1 MLRFA
6 AKTLLLVATCA
17 GCTGEI
23 SDALPNDDAQVEQ
36 CIAGPLAPSATPLA
50 LLTPDQYQRSLR
62 AVLADSTLSLELE
75 RVNGDTLTPLAAEK
89 LAAAAE
95 VVVAR
100 PSFAALRASICGER
114 GPAACADDFIASF
127 SRRLF
132 RRPATA
138 EEQTWLRARFDAA
151 AGALDPGE
159 ALTVVAE
166 IILQA
171 PQAIYVRVDGLPG
184 DGALRFLDGYERAT
198 RLAFFLW
205 DAAPDDALLEAATG
219 GLATDEELHAQVER
233 MLDDPRAHEP
243 MVKRFTDWLELDGSN
258 LHTPL
263 ELTRTNPER
272 FPLDSVSL
280 RAAMRVETEALVERA
295 LFERDG
301 SIEWLLTTQEAYVN
315 AELATLYGVPHT
327 GASPSDFVWTE
338 LPASE
343 RAGLF
348 TRAAFLSL
356 YANPNV
362 QSPIKRGAFIVKR
375 AMCFALGDPPPN
387 VDDRPI
393 EGGAT
398 PAVTSTREAVTH
410 KTSEASCAACHA
422 LVNPFGF
429 ALGTYDA
436 LGAFATS
443 ETVIANDGGSHTF
456 AVDTNVTLPGGESGI
471 AVAGPVA
478 MSAYLAN
485 SEEVYQCFAKRW
497 FGSAF
502 ARAPSRDEE
511 CALADMGH
519 ALAGSK
525 RLHDFIVALVRSD
538 AFTQTRSEQP

>member
-1 MLRFA
+1 MRRSSPKA
-6 AKTLLLVATCA
+6 LLLVALA
-17 GCTGEI
+17 GCTGQI
-23 SDALPNDDAQVEQ
+23 SDALPNDEGTVEQ
-36 CIAGPLAPSATPLA
+36 CVAGPLAPSTTPLA

-62 AVLADSTLSLELE
+62 AVLADNTLSLELE

-89 LAAAAE
+89 LANAAE

-100 PSFAALRASICGER
+100 PSFTALRASICAER
-114 GPAACADDFIASF
+114 SASACADDFIASF

-132 RRPATA
+132 RRPATT
-138 EEQTWLRARFDAA
+138 EELAWLRGRFDAA
-151 AGALDPGE
+151 ASALDADE

-171 PQAIYVRVDGLPG
+171 PQTIYVRVDGIPG
-184 DGALRFLDGYERAT
+184 ESPLRFLDGYERAT

-205 DAAPDDALLEAATG
+205 DAAPDDALLEAAAG
-219 GLATDEELHAQVER
+219 GLSTDEELHAQVER

-243 MVKRFTDWLELDGSN
+243 MVQRFTDWLELDGSN

-263 ELTRTNPER
+263 EQTRTNPDR
-272 FPLDSVSL
+272 FPLDSESL
-280 RAAMRVETEALVERA
+280 RASMRIETEALIERA

-327 GASPSDFVWTE
+327 GASPADFVWTE
-338 LPASE
+338 LPVSE

-398 PAVTSTREAVTH
+398 ATVTSTRDAVTH
-410 KTSEASCAACHA
+410 KTSDASCAACHA

-436 LGAFATS
+436 LGAFATN
-443 ETVIANDGGSHTF
+443 ETVVANDGGSHDF
-456 AVDTNVTLPGGESGI
+456 AIDATATLPGGESGI
-471 AVAGPVA
+471 AVSGPVE
-478 MSAYLAN
+478 MSTYLAS
-485 SEEVYQCFAKRW
+485 SEDVYQCFAKRW

-511 CALADMGH
+511 CALTDMGH
-519 ALAGSK
+519 ELATTK